1 VGKTFRRDDNW
12 DKSKEHSLRK
22 EREKFKANRAR
33 KDTLED
39 ETDASFGDTDSQDWK
54 NSRYDPRF

>member
-12 DKSKEHSLRK
+12 DKSKENSLRK

-33 KDTLED
+33 KDTLD
-39 ETDASFGDTDSQDWK
+39 DDTDADFGDTDSQEWERGRSG
-54 NSRYDPRF
+54 SRF